1 MEIVENSSF
10 QQFADKKPFVKGKNS
25 FVKGPEPYFFA
36 DFCVLHR
43 FVDGAAQ
50 LCGAVMVNFAGKIS
64 ENNKMFTTFI
74 SKMSNDALKKISD
87 DGIDTIKSIVENQKK

>member
-1 MEIVENSSF
+1 MV
-10 QQFADKKPFVKGKNS
+10 QQLNA
-25 FVKGPEPYFFA
+25 Y
-36 DFCVLHR
+36 
-43 FVDGAAQ
+43 
-50 LCGAVMVNFAGKIS
+50 